1 MYERGWAAKILEETL
16 ARIREEFLKAG
27 KAQHFERL
35 EPQANARA
43 VLTVKIASELG
54 MSEGAIRVAVQRLRR
69 RFIRVLRAEIA
80 KTVAS
85 ADQVDEEVDHL
96 FKVVGA

>member
-1 MYERGWAAKILEETL
+1 MIRWL
-16 ARIREEFLKAG
+16 AEQRRQQHEPESSIG
-27 KAQHFERL
+27 KQMRPEITFHALHA
-35 EPQANARA
+35 PAQANARA